1 MLKGR
6 RFTPAMIVAM
16 IALAVA
22 LSGTAVAGTTKL
34 ITGSQIANGT
44 IKLADIHSSAKT
56 ALKGQSG
63 ANGAQGPA
71 GAQGAKGPVGPQ
83 GATGAKGDTG
93 ATGAPGPA
101 GAHGKDG
108 LSGLVTRHYDY
119 IKDASYPGAGSGGI
133 ATVACDD
140 AHHRLLPRPH
150 GLGDEHAQGQ
160 PARRLDRPAQ
170 HHPVR
175 GHARLGDL
183 CERAS
188 RVVTPC
194 CLRRARADRRTSAR
208 TEGPGLHPTRPFCHQ
223 RLRRPL
229 PGSRRA
235 LRSTSSSVVRKL
247 LSGRQKPS
255 GWIVQGFN
263 SGADPV
269 IVRPWVICATVNG

>member
-63 ANGAQGPA
+63 ATGAQGSQ

-83 GATGAKGDTG
+83 GGTGAKGDTG

-119 IKDASYPGAGSGGI
+119 IKDANYPGAGSGGI

-140 AHHRLLPRPH
+140 
-150 GLGDEHAQGQ
+150 D
-160 PARRLDRPAQ
+160 PAVSQTKVAIGGGVQFLNVGRNAGTIQNPYVGETHITDSFPGRMDWATNTPKANRLD
-170 HHPVR
+170 
-175 GHARLGDL
+175 
-183 CERAS
+183 
-188 RVVTPC
+188 
-194 CLRRARADRRTSAR
+194 
-208 TEGPGLHPTRPFCHQ
+208 
-223 RLRRPL
+223 
-229 PGSRRA
+229 
-235 LRSTSSSVVRKL
+235 
-247 LSGRQKPS
+247 
-255 GWIVQGFN
+255 GWIVRLN
-263 SGADPV
+263 TTPSVDMRV
-269 IVRPWVICATVNG
+269 WVTCVNAPPAS